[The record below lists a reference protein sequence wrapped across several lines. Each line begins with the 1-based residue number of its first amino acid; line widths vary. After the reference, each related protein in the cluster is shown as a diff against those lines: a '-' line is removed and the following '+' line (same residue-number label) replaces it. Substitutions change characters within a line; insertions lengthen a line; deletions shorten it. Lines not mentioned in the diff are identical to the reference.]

1 MVQRSTQPACI
12 YLRKYDFAHVGPDAT
27 HWAHFHDRERRMTR
41 YLRVDEDT
49 RGVPEKCTSPRTAQT
64 EARSSRTTTNRL
76 GRVTT
81 TTAVSGESDR
91 AVALVTARRQRS
103 QPGPTLLGL
112 PVDGVYSI
120 WCDEDDDHPA
130 LVRDLHRDDEE
141 E

>member
-1 MVQRSTQPACI
+1 MHVSTHCANRSTVQLNHDEQTRPGDHDYCSE
-12 YLRKYDFAHVGPDAT
+12 LRVGP
-27 HWAHFHDRERRMTR
+27 
-41 YLRVDEDT
+41 
-49 RGVPEKCTSPRTAQT
+49 G
-64 EARSSRTTTNRL
+64 
-76 GRVTT
+76 
-81 TTAVSGESDR
+81 R
-91 AVALVTARRQRS
+91 AVALVKARRQRS